1 VSAGSFDT
9 TIELTVN
16 GHACEREVTV
26 RYEYSPAGGDG
37 WHEPRYPEGAT
48 VCEVECWHEGA
59 DKLTR
64 SVDLLPLLTKEV
76 IDSLESDC
84 CANEAAER
92 EFRASEH
99 ADLMREE
106 MRA

>member
-26 RYEYSPAGGDG
+26 RYEF
-37 WHEPRYPEGAT
+37 
-48 VCEVECWHEGA
+48 ECWHEGA

-99 ADLMREE
+99 ADWMREE